1 MAVTDV
7 FALVFEVNGSDAA
20 VKELKRIGK
29 ASDEVGKAQESSAKS
44 SKKAEQGIFGL
55 QKQVMKALAP
65 LVAFS
70 VIVNRTINFAKQGE
84 GLLFMANSAAVAA
97 DSFTA
102 LAMAA
107 ERIGGSR
114 EGMAGSLAS
123 LSSGLMGIRRGEE
136 NGITQAATYYGV
148 RFYGAN
154 GLASPEE
161 MLENIARAMEGKSVA
176 EQMDMGR
183 MLGLDEGTIR
193 LLQRGVAGLRKEM
206 ELVQKYN
213 PFDEKAL
220 KEIRDFQ
227 YLLREL
233 KAAFGMLV
241 GQMARDLLPNFKAWG
256 EVARDAL
263 DYLIDHTDEVKVALG
278 GIGLAVLAAFG
289 PLYLLGGLLF
299 LLADDFITFAKGGE
313 SALEP
318 LWKMITK
325 IYEALKSV
333 KDWFDEPKE
342 NKLVE
347 ALRQSGNMAFK
358 TITDPLGSVRD
369 NLRKG
374 QELLAQ
380 MDIPVFQIFESALRM
395 GANDGAGAIFN
406 NQIDITVNES
416 GDAQK
421 TAQAVGTA
429 LNNAGITDTAL
440 NFTTAQVN

>member
-1 MAVTDV
+1 MAITDT
-7 FALVFEVNGSDAA
+7 FALVFETDGVNAT
-20 VKELKRIGK
+20 VKELKRIDDA
-29 ASDEVGKAQESSAKS
+29 ASGVAKSQEGSAKS
-44 SKKAEQGIFGL
+44 SQKAEKGILGL
-55 QKQVMKALAP
+55 QKQVMKAIAP
-65 LVAFS
+65 LAAFS

-97 DSFTA
+97 ESFTA

-148 RFYGAN
+148 RFYGPN

-206 ELVQKYN
+206 ELAQKYN

-220 KEIRDFQ
+220 KDIQDFQ

-233 KAAFGMLV
+233 KAAFGMLI
-241 GQMARDLLPNFKAWG
+241 GQIVRDLLPNFKMWG
-256 EVARDAL
+256 EVVRDVL
-263 DYLIDHTDEVKVALG
+263 DYLIEHTDAVKLALG
-278 GIGLAVLAAFG
+278 GLALATLAAFG
-289 PLYLLGGLLF
+289 PWFLIGGVLALLL
-299 LLADDFITFAKGGE
+299 DDFVTFAKGGE

-318 LWKMITK
+318 LWKMVMNLKDGLIYIKK
-325 IYEALKSV
+325 ILTGEWVADIQDKV
-333 KDWFDEPKE
+333 KNLTNTPDLIGKGKDIL
-342 NKLVE
+342 NKVSSSGIVS
-347 ALRQSGNMAFK
+347 QSL
-358 TITDPLGSVRD
+358 P
-369 NLRKG
+369 
-374 QELLAQ
+374 
-380 MDIPVFQIFESALRM
+380 
-395 GANDGAGAIFN
+395 GAISNLFK
-406 NQIDITVNES
+406 NQIQININES
-416 GDAQK
+416 GDPQK
-421 TAQAVGTA
+421 TEQAVGNGLKNAGILDAAWNLTTAQA
-429 LNNAGITDTAL
+429 N
-440 NFTTAQVN
+440 

>member
-1 MAVTDV
+1 MAITDT
-7 FALVFEVNGSDAA
+7 FALVFETDGVHAT
-20 VKELKRIGK
+20 VKELKRIDDA
-29 ASDEVGKAQESSAKS
+29 ASGVAKSQESTAKS
-44 SKKAEQGIFGL
+44 SQKAEKGILGL
-55 QKQVMKALAP
+55 QKQVMKAIAP

-97 DSFTA
+97 ESFTA

-148 RFYGAN
+148 RFYGPN

-206 ELVQKYN
+206 ELAQKYN

-220 KEIRDFQ
+220 KDIQDFQ

-233 KAAFGMLV
+233 KAAFGMLI
-241 GQMARDLLPNFKAWG
+241 GQMVRDLLPNFKAWG
-256 EVARDAL
+256 EVARDTL
-263 DYLIDHTDEVKVALG
+263 DYLIDHTDGVKVALG
-278 GIGLAVLAAFG
+278 GLALATLAAFG
-289 PLYLLGGLLF
+289 PWFLIGGVLALLL
-299 LLADDFITFAKGGE
+299 DDFITFAKGGE

-318 LWKMITK
+318 LWKIVMAIK
-325 IYEALKSV
+325 DGLMSIGDWIDAHPLAKKVAGVAKDALNPFAGIKNV
-333 KDWFDEPKE
+333 GPLIQKGKGLLGGIDWGG
-342 NKLVE
+342 LS
-347 ALRQSGNMAFK
+347 QSLSSAMAA
-358 TITDPLGSVRD
+358 G
-369 NLRKG
+369 G
-374 QELLAQ
+374 
-380 MDIPVFQIFESALRM
+380 
-395 GANDGAGAIFN
+395 GAIFN

-421 TAQAVGTA
+421 TEQAVGNG
-429 LNNAGITDTAL
+429 LKNAGILEAAWNL
-440 NFTTAQVN
+440 TTAQAN

>member
-1 MAVTDV
+1 MAITDT
-7 FALVFEVNGSDAA
+7 FALVFETDGVNAT
-20 VKELKRIGK
+20 VKELKRIDDA
-29 ASDEVGKAQESSAKS
+29 ASGVAKSQESTAKS
-44 SKKAEQGIFGL
+44 SQKAEKGILGL
-55 QKQVMKALAP
+55 QKQVMKAIAP
-65 LVAFS
+65 LAAFS

-97 DSFTA
+97 ESFTA

-148 RFYGAN
+148 RFYGPN

-206 ELVQKYN
+206 ELAQKYN

-220 KEIRDFQ
+220 KDIQDFQ

-233 KAAFGMLV
+233 KAAFGMLI
-241 GQMARDLLPNFKAWG
+241 GQMVRDLLPNFKMWG
-256 EVARDAL
+256 EVVRDVL
-263 DYLIDHTDEVKVALG
+263 DYLIEHTDGVKVALG
-278 GIGLAVLAAFG
+278 GLALATLAAFG
-289 PLYLLGGLLF
+289 PWFLIGGVLALLL
-299 LLADDFITFAKGGE
+299 DDFITFAKGGE

-318 LWKMITK
+318 LWKIVMKLKDGLIAIKK
-325 IYEALKSV
+325 ILTGEWTSEIQDKV
-333 KDWFDEPKE
+333 KNLTNTPDLIGKGKDIL
-342 NKLVE
+342 NKVSSSGIVS
-347 ALRQSGNMAFK
+347 QSL
-358 TITDPLGSVRD
+358 P
-369 NLRKG
+369 
-374 QELLAQ
+374 
-380 MDIPVFQIFESALRM
+380 
-395 GANDGAGAIFN
+395 GAISNLFK
-406 NQIDITVNES
+406 NQIQININES
-416 GDAQK
+416 GDPQK
-421 TAQAVGTA
+421 TEQAVGNGLKNAGILDAAWNLTTAQA
-429 LNNAGITDTAL
+429 N
-440 NFTTAQVN
+440 

>member
-1 MAVTDV
+1 MAITDT
-7 FALVFEVNGSDAA
+7 FALVFETDGVNAT
-20 VKELKRIGK
+20 VKELKRIDDA
-29 ASDEVGKAQESSAKS
+29 ASGVSKSQEGSAKS
-44 SKKAEQGIFGL
+44 SQKAEKGIMGL
-55 QKQVMKALAP
+55 KKEVMKALAP
-65 LVAFS
+65 LAAFG
-70 VIVNRTINFAKQGE
+70 VVVNRTINFAKQGE

-97 DSFTA
+97 ESFTA

-136 NGITQAATYYGV
+136 NGITQAAMYYGV
-148 RFYGAN
+148 RFYGPN

-206 ELVQKYN
+206 ELAQKYN

-220 KEIRDFQ
+220 KDIQDFQ

-241 GQMARDLLPNFKAWG
+241 GQLARDLLPNFKAWG

-263 DYLIDHTDEVKVALG
+263 DYLIEHTDEVKVALG
-278 GIGLAVLAAFG
+278 GLALATLAALGPWFLIGGVLA
-289 PLYLLGGLLF
+289 LLL
-299 LLADDFITFAKGGE
+299 DDFITFAKGGE

-318 LWKMITK
+318 LWKVVMAIK
-325 IYEALKSV
+325 DGLVSIGEWIDAHPLAKKVYGAAKDALNPFSGLKNV
-333 KDWFDEPKE
+333 GPLMQTGKDLLG
-342 NKLVE
+342 KLPS
-347 ALRQSGNMAFK
+347 AGFMMSGFTSGLMQ
-358 TITDPLGSVRD
+358 PL
-369 NLRKG
+369 
-374 QELLAQ
+374 
-380 MDIPVFQIFESALRM
+380 
-395 GANDGAGAIFN
+395 FN

-416 GDAQK
+416 GDPNK
-421 TAQAVGTA
+421 TQQAVGNG
-429 LNNAGITDTAL
+429 LKNAGILDAAWNL
-440 NFTTAQVN
+440 TTAQTN